1 MGWGWS
7 PLLYLFFWILV
18 GSSSLEVFLE
28 GRVWNARWYP
38 ELLS

>member
-18 GSSSLEVFLE
+18 GASSLEVFWRAVS
-28 GRVWNARWYP
+28 GMP
-38 ELLS
+38 GDTLSF